1 LIAGADVIEA
11 GTDGEVYRLDA
22 TTGEQVWSG
31 EAARRRQKVVE
42 PPPEIAGSYAQGRGA
57 APVVRPP
64 PASAGVDHFLSSR
77 TSEAGNHSDLTERC

>member
-42 PPPEIAGSYAQGRGA
+42 PPPEIGGSYAQGR
-57 APVVRPP
+57 
-64 PASAGVDHFLSSR
+64 
-77 TSEAGNHSDLTERC
+77 